1 MLSVSATS
9 ARVRNLEVIADH
21 SGTFAARRMTSRV
34 HPVDNGPCA
43 TDSVNTQCMFVLRSM
58 FVLRT
63 FVLRSIFVLRTFVTV
78 VHRGVAMG
86 GVAFSRPSDAKNA
99 SSVAGSTNGSGGQG
113 PPSPPARRLALRSR
127 WRDPRLA
134 AGIGLVACSVVAGSW
149 VVASADDRI
158 TVWAAARDL
167 ASGTEVRVDDL
178 TAVSVRLDAASQYLA
193 ASSTEVF
200 GRRVVRSIASG
211 ELVPVSA
218 IGTSTTPRRLVTV
231 PVEPMHAPTG
241 LAHGDLVDIYVSP
254 RDAAFD
260 GGKADW
266 SLAMPWWLM
275 RM

>member
-1 MLSVSATS
+1 
-9 ARVRNLEVIADH
+9 
-21 SGTFAARRMTSRV
+21 
-34 HPVDNGPCA
+34 
-43 TDSVNTQCMFVLRSM
+43 MFVLRSM
-58 FVLRT
+58 FVLRTFVLRT

-149 VVASADDRI
+149 VVASADDRV

-260 GGKADW
+260 GGQSRLVLGNALVADANVNTD
-266 SLAMPWWLM
+266 SASGEIAVVIDVTPEQAAALVSAGRSGVIDLVRVPMSTK
-275 RM
+275 